1 MSKTTQYSRNSKNK
15 IKEAIQQISQCIS
28 TKSYQSA
35 NKLLEEKKRSAS
47 LANQSYSNNS
57 KSNKKDNNKCFSV
70 NLDFLET
77 LTIENPTVQE
87 LLKQLNID
95 DQNIDIKQIIRENQD
110 YFHHLQKNCACFKCA
125 CCNCKCNYVNNA
137 KLVYKSGYNT
147 SYKKSYQFG
156 LTSSSF
162 YTPELNLRYYEQRP
176 IQTPFLEMQTQ
187 QRKAFTAHPIQ
198 QRYKRQY
205 KKNSAS
211 RQFLSTTTYQKMY
224 PDWKDHD
231 PNKKIDAP
239 QHISTH
245 SGIPILTVT
254 SYNKDFT
261 KNRPKT
267 SILSASDVKQ
277 MQHHQT
283 YAHITPNYFET
294 TYNSDFQK
302 HHQNNFINSKTE
314 PNIEVYVP
322 LRGLSYDT
330 VNKKAFQNGHIIT
343 ECQGT
348 KMKKILKLRNQSAS
362 MLNAYLNEIYQKQ

>member
-1 MSKTTQYSRNSKNK
+1 MNKTNYYSHNSKKK
-15 IKEAIQQISQCIS
+15 IQDAIQQISQCIS
-28 TKSYQSA
+28 TKSYQSV

-47 LANQSYSNNS
+47 IANHQCQDLS
-57 KSNKKDNNKCFSV
+57 KTMAKEEKKCFSV
-70 NLDFLET
+70 NFDFLET

-87 LLKQLNID
+87 LLKQLNIE

-110 YFHHLQKNCACFKCA
+110 YFHHLQKNCACFQCA
-125 CCNCKCNYVNNA
+125 CCNCKCNYANNA
-137 KLVYKSGYNT
+137 KLVYKSGYKT

-156 LTSSSF
+156 ISSSSF
-162 YTPELNLRYYEQRP
+162 YTPELNLRYYEQKP
-176 IQTPFLEMQTQ
+176 ISTPYLEMQTQ

-224 PDWKDHD
+224 PDWKDQD
-231 PNKKIDAP
+231 PNRKIDAP
-239 QHISTH
+239 KHVSTH

-254 SYNKDFT
+254 SYSKDYT
-261 KNRPKT
+261 KARPKT
-267 SILSASDVKQ
+267 SNLSASDVKK
-277 MQHHQT
+277 MQYHQT

-302 HHQNNFINSKTE
+302 YQQNNYINSKTE
-314 PNIEVYVP
+314 PNIEIYVP
-322 LRGLSYDT
+322 SRGLSYDT
-330 VNKKAFQNGHIIT
+330 VTKKAFQNGHAIT

-362 MLNAYLNEIYQKQ
+362 MLNAYLNEMYHKQ